1 MHPAIA
7 ELQTRLDQ
15 QADPATQQWFE
26 RYMKGVLPFRGLKLP
41 LVRTIVQ
48 AWYPTIAALPPT
60 EIRELALALLDQPHG
75 EDKLAGILILQEKL
89 LPKHQLDYQTAFPQF
104 IQAFTDGAIA
114 DWNTCDWF
122 CVRVL
127 HGMAVQQGEDCVRA
141 IASWQAASNLWQRRA
156 SCVSCV
162 KLAKQGD
169 RVFTGFVDLL
179 LEVGE
184 TVVQSTERFS
194 QTAVGWLWRELWLA
208 APDAVVDRI
217 EANITAFSSEG
228 LRYATEKMPR
238 DEQLRLRALRKI
250 SLP

>member
-1 MHPAIA
+1 MHPAIT
-7 ELQTRLDQ
+7 ELQTRLEQ

-26 RYMKGVLPFRGLKLP
+26 RYLKGVLPFRGLKLP
-41 LVRTIVQ
+41 LTRTIVQ
-48 AWYPTIAALPPT
+48 GWYPTIASLPPDQV
-60 EIRELALALLDQPHG
+60 RELALALLYEPHG

-89 LPKHQLDYQTAFPQF
+89 LPQRELDYQTALPQF

-127 HGMAVQQGEDCVRA
+127 HGLVVQQGEDCART
-141 IASWQAASNLWQRRA
+141 IATWQTAPNLWHRRA
-156 SCVSCV
+156 SCVSFV

-169 RVFTGFVDLL
+169 RVFPGFVDLL

-184 TVVQSTERFS
+184 TVVQSPERFS

-208 APDAVVDRI
+208 DPEAVVDRI
-217 EANITAFSSEG
+217 EANLTAFSGEG
-228 LRYATEKMPR
+228 LRYATEKMSR
-238 DEQLRLRALRKI
+238 DEQLRLRTLRKTRQ
-250 SLP
+250 